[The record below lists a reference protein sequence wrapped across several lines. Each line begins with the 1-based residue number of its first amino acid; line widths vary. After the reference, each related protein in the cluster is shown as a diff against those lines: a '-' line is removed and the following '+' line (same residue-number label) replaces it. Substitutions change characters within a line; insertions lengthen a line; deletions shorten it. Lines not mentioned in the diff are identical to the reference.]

1 MTPFEITALMFTS
14 MVCLMLLGVPIT
26 FCLGSVG
33 ILSTFF
39 LWGAFALDGVYFA
52 MVNLMSNIV
61 LTALPLYL
69 FMGFLLHYSGIAGE
83 MFDTIYKWAGGI
95 RGALGMGTVA
105 VCALMAAMVGISGA
119 TVLSLGTI
127 VVPAML
133 ARGYNKRL
141 TVGLVMSGGAL
152 GFLIPPSMMMI
163 MFGFLSD
170 VSVGRLFAGGVV
182 PGLMLTT
189 FYIIYIGIRCLLNPS
204 LGPALPLEQRA
215 DWPEKFRSLKH
226 IALPLIVA
234 GGIMTAIFT
243 GFASPTEAA
252 ALGCAIVLVGA
263 TLQRKMNKEVLTQS
277 TVRTFELAGFAG
289 YIIIGALIFSKTYTG
304 LGATALLKGLVV
316 GSDINPWF
324 VLIAMQLSFFILGM
338 FLDDI
343 GILFMCMPIYLPI
356 VKGLGFDPAWFGI
369 LYVLNMQM
377 AYLTPP
383 YGLNLFYMKAV
394 CPPSITI
401 KDIYLSVFPFL
412 LIQMVML
419 IMAMI
424 FPEIITGLPDYLFSK

>member
-1 MTPFEITALMFTS
+1 MSPFEITALMFTS
-14 MVCLMLLGVPIT
+14 MVALMLLGVPIT

-33 ILSTFF
+33 ILSTYF
-39 LWGAFALDGVYFA
+39 LWGAFALDGIYFA
-52 MVNLMSNIV
+52 MVDLMSNIV

-83 MFDTIYKWAGGI
+83 MFDTIYKWAGGL

-119 TVLSLGTI
+119 TVLSLGAI

-163 MFGFLSD
+163 MYGFLSD

-182 PGLMLTT
+182 PGVLLALA
-189 FYIIYIGIRCLLNPS
+189 YIAYIGVSCLFNPQ
-204 LGPALPLEQRA
+204 LGPALPLAQRA
-215 DWPEKFRSLKH
+215 SFPEKIKSLKH

-234 GGIMTAIFT
+234 GSIMAAIFS

-252 ALGCAIVLVGA
+252 ALGCAFTLIGA
-263 TLQRKMNKEVLTQS
+263 GLQGRLKREILAQA
-277 TVRTFELAGFAG
+277 TVRTFELAGFIG
-289 YIIIGALIFSKTYTG
+289 YIIIGALIFSKTYTD
-304 LGATALLKGLVV
+304 LGVTSLLRGLVM
-316 GSDINPWF
+316 SPEINPWY
-324 VLIAMQLSFFILGM
+324 VLIAMQLSFFVLGM

-343 GILFMCMPIYLPI
+343 GILLLCMPIYVPI
-356 VKGLGFDPAWFGI
+356 IKGLGFDPAWFGI

-394 CPPSITI
+394 SPPSITI
-401 KDIYLSVFPFL
+401 RDIYLSIFPFL
-412 LIQMVML
+412 FIQMCML
-419 IMAMI
+419 VLCLIFPDIIMA
-424 FPEIITGLPDYLFSK
+424 LPDYLFNR

>member
-1 MTPFEITALMFTS
+1 MSPFEITALMFTS
-14 MVCLMLLGVPIT
+14 MVILMLLGVPIT

-33 ILSTFF
+33 VLSTYF
-39 LWGAFALDGVYFA
+39 LWGAFALDGIYFA
-52 MVNLMSNIV
+52 MVDLMSNIV

-83 MFDTIYKWAGGI
+83 MFDTIYKWAGGL

-133 ARGYNKRL
+133 AKGYNKRL

-163 MFGFLSD
+163 MYGFLSD
-170 VSVGRLFAGGVV
+170 VSVGKLFAGGVV
-182 PGLMLTT
+182 PGLILATT
-189 FYIIYIGIRCLLNPS
+189 YIIYIGIRCLLNPK
-204 LGPALPLEQRA
+204 LGPALPPEQRA
-215 DWPEKFRSLKH
+215 SFPEKISSLKY
-226 IALPLIVA
+226 IALPLLVA
-234 GGIMTAIFT
+234 GGIMISIFS

-252 ALGCAIVLVGA
+252 ALGCALVLIGSS
-263 TLQRKMNKEVLTQS
+263 LQGKMNREILTQA

-304 LGATALLKGLVV
+304 LGATALIRNVVV
-316 GSDINPWF
+316 GSEINPWY
-324 VLIAMQLSFFILGM
+324 VLIAMQLSFFALGM

-343 GILFMCMPIYLPI
+343 GILFMCMPIYVPI
-356 VKGLGFDPAWFGI
+356 IKGLGFDPIWFGV
-369 LYVLNMQM
+369 LYVMNMQM

-383 YGLNLFYMKAV
+383 YGLNLFFMKAV
-394 CPPSITI
+394 APKNVSIT
-401 KDIYLSVFPFL
+401 DLYVSVIPFL
-412 LIQMVML
+412 FIQLAALILLMFFPDIVMY
-419 IMAMI
+419 
-424 FPEIITGLPDYLFSK
+424 LPRELFAQ

>member
-14 MVCLMLLGVPIT
+14 MVFLMLLGVPIT

-33 ILSTFF
+33 ILSTYF

-83 MFDTIYKWAGGI
+83 MFDTIYKWAGGL

-189 FYIIYIGIRCLLNPS
+189 FYIIYIGIRCLINPG
-204 LGPALPLEQRA
+204 LGPALPPDQRA

-234 GGIMTAIFT
+234 GGIMTSIFT

-263 TLQRKMNKEVLTQS
+263 TLQRKMNKEVLTQA

-316 GSDINPWF
+316 GSDINPWV

-356 VKGLGFDPAWFGI
+356 VKGLGFDPSWFGI

-419 IMAMI
+419 ILAMI
-424 FPEIITGLPDYLFSK
+424 FPQIITGLPDYLFSR

>member
-1 MTPFEITALMFTS
+1 MSPFEVTALMFTS

-33 ILSTFF
+33 VLSTYF
-39 LWGAFALDGVYFA
+39 LWGAFALDGIYFA
-52 MVNLMSNIV
+52 MVDLMSNIV

-83 MFDTIYKWAGGI
+83 MFDTIYKWAGGL

-133 ARGYNKRL
+133 AKGYNKRL

-163 MFGFLSD
+163 MYGFLSD
-170 VSVGRLFAGGVV
+170 ASVGRLFAAGVI
-182 PGLMLTT
+182 PGLMLSGV
-189 FYIIYIGIRCLLNPS
+189 YIVYILTRCGLRPQD
-204 LGPALPLEQRA
+204 GPALAPENRSS
-215 DWPEKFRSLKH
+215 WSEKFKSLRYV
-226 IALPLIVA
+226 IFPGLLA
-234 GGIMTAIFT
+234 GGILSAIFF
-243 GFASPTEAA
+243 GVASPTEAA
-252 ALGCAIVLVGA
+252 AMGAGLSIICAAVHGRLTRKILVDTCRETMRITGFVGFITICAIL
-263 TLQRKMNKEVLTQS
+263 
-277 TVRTFELAGFAG
+277 
-289 YIIIGALIFSKTYTG
+289 FSKTYTA
-304 LGATALLKGLVV
+304 LGANAMIRELVLNI
-316 GSDINPWF
+316 GASPWAI
-324 VLIAMQLSFFILGM
+324 LIAMQLSFFVLGM

-343 GILFMCMPIYLPI
+343 AILFLCMPIYLPI
-356 VKGLGFDPAWFGI
+356 VKALEFDLVWFGI

-394 CPPSITI
+394 APPGISI
-401 KDIYLSVFPFL
+401 KDIYLAVIPFL
-412 LIQMVML
+412 ILQLFMLITVML
-419 IMAMI
+419 
-424 FPEIITGLPDYLFSK
+424 FPRIALFLPDLLFG